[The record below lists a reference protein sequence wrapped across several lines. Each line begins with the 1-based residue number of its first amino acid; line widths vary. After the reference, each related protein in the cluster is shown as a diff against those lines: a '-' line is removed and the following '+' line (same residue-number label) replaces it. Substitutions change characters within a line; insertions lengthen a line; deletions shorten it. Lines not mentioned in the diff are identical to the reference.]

1 MEKKTIN
8 LTIDNWLCSGCGA
21 CNAICPKDAITYH
34 FDEIGQLLPQ
44 IDNEKCINCGLC
56 HNVCPSIDN
65 SGLIKGFDLNGID
78 SFVGNNIKTRLVKSN
93 DEEIYK
99 NSQSGGAVTAV
110 LKYLLD
116 NKLIDAAVV
125 CEVLFAKEYT
135 SQSVIITNSKD
146 LIRCQKSSYVPVD
159 MLTALKQT
167 SSYKSVAIV
176 GTGCVIQGVKQLQKQ
191 HKKFNNIN
199 YLLGLICDRTL
210 TKTVSDILYAG
221 KYPNAN
227 KKIVWRDKAQ
237 NYKNPIIKIVT
248 GHGEECTQPSWKRHA
263 LKEHFTTPRCRI
275 CFDKLNIFSDIVF
288 GDPWG
293 MSDVDWQNGM
303 SVVISRT
310 EKGES
315 LLQNMIQDSVIDSK
329 DADINEVISG
339 QAIAKKRDNVEKA
352 ITSFKSIGL
361 TLPSYFQNI
370 ETATSDYTS
379 MKNSIEEFKSLS
391 EKSKKTIVL
400 RYRFYL
406 WKISVIN
413 KLYKLKQVL
422 LK

>member
-56 HNVCPSIDN
+56 HNVCPSIDK
-65 SGLIKGFDLNGID
+65 SGLVKDFDVNGID
-78 SFVGNNIKTRLVKSN
+78 FFVGNNIKTRLVKSN
-93 DEEIYK
+93 DEDIYK

-135 SQSVIITNSKD
+135 SKSVIITDSKD
-146 LIRCQKSSYVPVD
+146 LNRCQKSSYVPVD

-176 GTGCVIQGVKQLQKQ
+176 GTGCVIQGVKQLQRQ
-191 HKKFNNIN
+191 NKKFDNIN

-227 KKIVWRDKAQ
+227 KKIVWRDKTQ
-237 NYKNPIIKIVT
+237 SYKNPILKIIT
-248 GHGEECTQPSWKRHA
+248 EQGEELTQPSWKRHA
-263 LKEHFTTPRCRI
+263 LKEYFITPRCRI
-275 CFDKLNIFSDIVF
+275 CFDKLSIFSDIVF

-310 EKGES
+310 EKGEII
-315 LLQNMIQDSVIDSK
+315 LQRMIQDSAIDSK
-329 DADINEVISG
+329 GADINEVISG
-339 QAIAKKRDNVEKA
+339 QAIAKKKENVEKA
-352 ITSFKSIGL
+352 IMAFLSLGL
-361 TLPSYFQNI
+361 ALPSYYQNVK
-370 ETATSDYTS
+370 TTNSDFTSI
-379 MKNSIEEFKSLS
+379 KNSIEKFRSLS
-391 EKSKKTIVL
+391 KNSKNTIIS
-400 RYRFYL
+400 RYRFKL
-406 WKISVIN
+406 WRISVIN
-413 KLYKLKQVL
+413 QLYKLKQAL

>member
-56 HNVCPSIDN
+56 HNVCPSIDK
-65 SGLIKGFDLNGID
+65 SGLVKDFDVNGID
-78 SFVGNNIKTRLVKSN
+78 IFVGNNIKTRLVKSN
-93 DEEIYK
+93 DEVIYK

-135 SQSVIITNSKD
+135 SKSVIITDSKD
-146 LIRCQKSSYVPVD
+146 LNRCQKSSYVPVD

-167 SSYKSVAIV
+167 SFYKSVAIV
-176 GTGCVIQGVKQLQKQ
+176 GTGCVIQGVKQLQRQ
-191 HKKFNNIN
+191 NKKFDNIN

-227 KKIVWRDKAQ
+227 KKIVWRDKTQ
-237 NYKNPIIKIVT
+237 SYKNPILKIIT
-248 GHGEECTQPSWKRHA
+248 EQGEELTQPSWKRHA
-263 LKEHFTTPRCRI
+263 LKEYFTTPRCRI
-275 CFDKLNIFSDIVF
+275 CFDKLSIFSDIVF

-310 EKGES
+310 EKGEA
-315 LLQNMIQDSVIDSK
+315 LMLTMIQDSAIDSK

-339 QAIAKKRDNVEKA
+339 QAIAKKKENVEKVIMA
-352 ITSFKSIGL
+352 FKSL
-361 TLPSYFQNI
+361 DLALPSYFQNV
-370 ETATSDYTS
+370 EVADTDFTSI
-379 MKNSIEEFKSLS
+379 KNSIEKFKSLS
-391 EKSKKTIVL
+391 KCSKKTIVF
-400 RYRFYL
+400 RYRLKL
-406 WKISVIN
+406 WRISVIN
-413 KLYKLKQVL
+413 QFYELKQAI

>member
-1 MEKKTIN
+1 MVKGNIN
-8 LTIDNWLCSGCGA
+8 ITVNNWLCSGCGA

-65 SGLIKGFDLNGID
+65 SSLIKDFEVNSID
-78 SFVGNNIKTRLVKSN
+78 FFVGNNIKTRLVKSN
-93 DEEIYK
+93 DEDIYK
-99 NSQSGGAVTAV
+99 NSQSGGAVTSV

-125 CEVLFAKEYT
+125 CEVIFAQEYT
-135 SQSVIITNSKD
+135 SKGVIITDSKD

-167 SSYKSVAIV
+167 SSYKSIAIV
-176 GTGCVIQGVKQLQKQ
+176 GTGCVIQGVKQLQRQ

-210 TKTVSDILYAG
+210 TKTVSDILYAD

-237 NYKNPIIKIVT
+237 SYKNPILKIVT
-248 GHGEECTQPSWKRHA
+248 EQGEELTQPSWKRHA

-275 CFDKLNIFSDIVF
+275 CFDKLNVFSDIVF

-303 SVVISRT
+303 SVVVSRT
-310 EKGES
+310 DKGES
-315 LLQNMIQDSVIDSK
+315 LLQNMIQDSVMDSK
-329 DADINEVISG
+329 DADINELISG
-339 QAIAKKRDNVEKA
+339 QAITKKKENVDKA
-352 ITSFKSIGL
+352 IMAFKSLGL
-361 TLPSYFQNI
+361 ALPSYCQNV
-370 ETATSDYTS
+370 ETVNSDYTS
-379 MKNSIEEFKSLS
+379 IKNSIEKFRSLS
-391 EKSKKTIVL
+391 KRSKNTIVSL
-400 RYRFYL
+400 YRFKL
-406 WKISVIN
+406 WKISLIN